1 MEGNQL
7 YRDSPFKRKLYTI
20 IFETETRAGNFF
32 DLIVL
37 YAILLSVMAVM
48 LESVKSFEEY
58 FGQYLTIV
66 E

>member
-1 MEGNQL
+1 MEVNQL
-7 YRDSPFKRKLYTI
+7 DLNSPFKRKLYTI

-48 LESVKSFEEY
+48 IESIKSFEEY